1 MFGKKNDTNDRYFQ
15 GIGEGKAKAYSMI
28 HDVIE
33 RNLMEDPKAVLIAI
47 KLVCEHELL
56 DNPYVM
62 NVTLFKSKP
71 KEL

>member
-1 MFGKKNDTNDRYFQ
+1 MFGKKNETNDRYFQ
-15 GIGEGKAKAYSMI
+15 GMGEGKATAYSMI
-28 HDVIE
+28 LNVIV

-47 KLVCEHELL
+47 KVVCEHELL
-56 DNPYVM
+56 GNPYTK

>member
-1 MFGKKNDTNDRYFQ
+1 
-15 GIGEGKAKAYSMI
+15 MI
-28 HDVIE
+28 HEVIE

-47 KLVCEHELL
+47 KVVCEHELL
-56 DNPYVM
+56 DNPYTR